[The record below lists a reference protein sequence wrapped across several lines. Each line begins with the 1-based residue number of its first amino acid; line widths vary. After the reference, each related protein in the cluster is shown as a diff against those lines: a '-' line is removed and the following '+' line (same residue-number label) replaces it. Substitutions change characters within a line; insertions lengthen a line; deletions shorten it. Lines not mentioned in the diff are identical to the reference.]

1 MSAADGMITAGRA
14 LGAGEIPGPVFSSPF
29 QVIVF
34 LACCECAALKKLAP
48 RRLQQQLLLLLLLL
62 LFAPFVVRSPFL
74 FAVVW
79 TLPGGVALVMAV
91 VLVQCASG
99 QVIKDVDGDGID
111 DLTVAKK

>member
-1 MSAADGMITAGRA
+1 MITAGRA
-14 LGAGEIPGPVFSSPF
+14 LGAGEVPGPVFSSPF

-48 RRLQQQLLLLLLLL
+48 RRLLLLLLLLLL

-79 TLPGGVALVMAV
+79 TFPGGVALVMAV

>member
-14 LGAGEIPGPVFSSPF
+14 LGAGEVPGPVFSSPF

-48 RRLQQQLLLLLLLL
+48 RRLLQLLLLLLLLL

-79 TLPGGVALVMAV
+79 RSQGVWLLSWRSFLCSAPRGRSSKTWMAM
-91 VLVQCASG
+91 ASM
-99 QVIKDVDGDGID
+99 
-111 DLTVAKK
+111 T

>member
-14 LGAGEIPGPVFSSPF
+14 LGAGPVFSSPF

-48 RRLQQQLLLLLLLL
+48 RRLLQLLLLLL

-74 FAVVW
+74 FSVVW
-79 TLPGGVALVMAV
+79 TIPGGVALAMAV

>member
-1 MSAADGMITAGRA
+1 MITAGRA
-14 LGAGEIPGPVFSSPF
+14 LGAGEVPGPVFSSPF

-48 RRLQQQLLLLLLLL
+48 RRLLQLLLLLLLLLL

-79 TLPGGVALVMAV
+79 TIPGGVALAMAV